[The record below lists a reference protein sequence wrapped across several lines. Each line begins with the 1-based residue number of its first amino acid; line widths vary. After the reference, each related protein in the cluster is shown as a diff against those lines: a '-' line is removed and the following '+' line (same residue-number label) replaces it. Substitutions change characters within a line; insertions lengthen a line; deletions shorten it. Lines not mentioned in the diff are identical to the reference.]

1 MSEENESVS
10 SMLRT
15 VIANNA
21 TFLNAIA
28 DRIDVMETYIADLQ
42 QQVNELTPKSEEVCN
57 DENM

>member
-15 VIANNA
+15 VITNNA

-57 DENM
+57 DENT